1 MFRYTKRTALLEI
14 LVILA
19 AIVLMT
25 PFYLLIV
32 TALKPPTELLNTS
45 PMVLS
50 PNSTLNGFATVF
62 AQTGRSSVWGGLM
75 YSGLTTAATI
85 LGVVVIGSVT
95 GYVLA
100 RKIGRLSTIM
110 FVLVIAGIMVPAQL
124 GMIPIYVAFRTL
136 GLLGHWYGLSILYIG
151 ALTPL
156 AVFLYTG
163 FARGLD
169 SAYEEAALVDGA
181 TKFQIFYKVVFPLLM
196 PVTGTVAILVGLI
209 AWNDFFMPLI
219 FLSGSKEATLPVVI
233 YQNVGGLTNRWD
245 LIFSLIIV
253 SMVPILAFYL
263 VAQKK
268 FIQGFSGGLKG

>member
-1 MFRYTKRTALLEI
+1 MFRYTKRTLVLEI

-19 AIVLMT
+19 AIALMS
-25 PFYLLIV
+25 PFYLLGV
-32 TALKPPTELLNTS
+32 TAVKPRTELLTTS
-45 PMVLS
+45 PVQF
-50 PNSTLNGFATVF
+50 PANPTLDGFATIF
-62 AQTGRSSVWGGLM
+62 GQTGTSSVWSGLM
-75 YSGLTTAATI
+75 YSGLVTVATI
-85 LGVVVIGSVT
+85 IGVVAIGSIT

-100 RKIGRLSTIM
+100 RKIGRLSTLI
-110 FVLVIAGIMVPAQL
+110 FVMVLAGIIVPAQL

-136 GLLGHWYGLSILYIG
+136 GLLGHWYGLAILNIG
-151 ALTPL
+151 AFTPL

-163 FARGLD
+163 FARGID

-181 TKFQIFYKVVFPLLM
+181 TKFQIFRTIVFPLLR

-209 AWNDFFMPLI
+209 SWNDFFLPLI

-233 YQNVGGLTNRWD
+233 FQNVGGLTNRWD
-245 LIFSLIIV
+245 LIFSLVIV
-253 SMVPILAFYL
+253 SMVPILTFYL